1 MNGGILKK
9 PLQSLRRNNLFNRR
23 RLLFFS
29 KKKTNPKDS
38 FSKEGIMDVKNY
50 CKNVDI
56 ELNAWRAK
64 LYNVMRQMDDLPTG
78 DKQRMYEKVNGLHI
92 IVTELDERIDQLRTK
107 CPTEWTP
114 EKSEIKGK
122 ISDLEEQY
130 NEVDSFFY

>member
-1 MNGGILKK
+1 
-9 PLQSLRRNNLFNRR
+9 
-23 RLLFFS
+23 
-29 KKKTNPKDS
+29 
-38 FSKEGIMDVKNY
+38 MDVKDY

-92 IVTELDERIDQLRTK
+92 IVTELDERIDQLRTS
-107 CPTEWTP
+107 CPTEWAP

-122 ISDLEEQY
+122 IADLEDKY
-130 NEVDSFFY
+130 DEVDSFFY

>member
-1 MNGGILKK
+1 
-9 PLQSLRRNNLFNRR
+9 
-23 RLLFFS
+23 
-29 KKKTNPKDS
+29 
-38 FSKEGIMDVKNY
+38 MDVKDY

>member
-1 MNGGILKK
+1 
-9 PLQSLRRNNLFNRR
+9 
-23 RLLFFS
+23 
-29 KKKTNPKDS
+29 
-38 FSKEGIMDVKNY
+38 MDVKDY

-78 DKQRMYEKVNGLHI
+78 EKQRVYEQVNGLHI

>member
-1 MNGGILKK
+1 
-9 PLQSLRRNNLFNRR
+9 
-23 RLLFFS
+23 
-29 KKKTNPKDS
+29 
-38 FSKEGIMDVKNY
+38 MDVKDY

-64 LYNVMRQMDDLPTG
+64 LYNIMRQMDDLSTG

-92 IVTELDERIDQLRTK
+92 IMTELDERIDQLRTS

-122 ISDLEEQY
+122 ITDLEREY
-130 NEVDSFFY
+130 DEVDSFFY

>member
-1 MNGGILKK
+1 
-9 PLQSLRRNNLFNRR
+9 
-23 RLLFFS
+23 
-29 KKKTNPKDS
+29 
-38 FSKEGIMDVKNY
+38 MDIQDY

-56 ELNAWRAK
+56 ELSTWRAK
-64 LYNVMRQMDDLPTG
+64 LNDVMRQMDDLPTG